1 MVAGLGGGVSW
12 GGRRVVPASVAGVGS
27 PARDSRAAFTVF
39 ISGRCLASADR
50 RRRKSAASGVRAEY
64 AVARAQ
70 RLFAQPRHRQIVV
83 NPACVYQS
91 YRIQAD
97 YGQGVV
103 AYGGPSGPPYDVQW
117 DPDRIPLYLAI
128 RAENVN
134 EFPTKAQ
141 YAHRN
146 RVRDG
151 LIAELKEK
159 RRRWTEGR
167 ARVGITAANE
177 RLEEIGDVARPKGA
191 FPACRAWGYR
201 PA

>member
-1 MVAGLGGGVSW
+1 M
-12 GGRRVVPASVAGVGS
+12 
-27 PARDSRAAFTVF
+27 
-39 ISGRCLASADR
+39 
-50 RRRKSAASGVRAEY
+50 
-64 AVARAQ
+64 
-70 RLFAQPRHRQIVV
+70 
-83 NPACVYQS
+83 
-91 YRIQAD
+91 
-97 YGQGVV
+97 
-103 AYGGPSGPPYDVQW
+103 QW

-167 ARVGITAANE
+167 QRVGITAANE
-177 RLEEIGDVARPKGA
+177 RLEEISTAAVEVENQIIAATAEGLVGVAIKLALGVKLLGDGDGA
-191 FPACRAWGYR
+191 GSDWPIPVFRAAEKDATRLAGVLS
-201 PA
+201 